1 MSFEEN
7 WREYLSIF
15 KLAVFCVQKQIDED
29 YAVGLA
35 WGSWALIQ
43 EAGLLLIDLGN
54 MEMVWSYFGP
64 GTKRLFPKYSGN
76 MAAIGGARI
85 PGGGATSRAWPRH
98 VQE

>member
-7 WREYLSIF
+7 WRESEYFQAGGIL
-15 KLAVFCVQKQIDED
+15 CTGQIDED
-29 YAVGLA
+29 YAVGWA